1 MKRLSICF
9 LLLALVVILG
19 CGNQP
24 KSLTI
29 VWAEWEPA
37 NYLETLSK
45 DFTTET
51 GIAVDVVQIP
61 WPQFE
66 NKIDNSF
73 TGKNDLYDIV
83 IGDSQWLGKNSV
95 GGHYVDLTEWINEN
109 IDVDAIYGPAMTAF
123 AEYPKGSSNYWAL
136 PAEVDAAG
144 YVYRKDLFEDPNEM
158 AAFQEKYG
166 YALAPPKT
174 YDQLRDIAEFFTR
187 PDDDLFGLATWY
199 SKSYDGITMGFQQV
213 MWSFGASYGDPD
225 TKKVDGYI
233 NSEDAVKALEFYKG
247 LLEFAPKDAPNYY
260 WPETA
265 AAYNAGKVA
274 MAMNYFAFF
283 PGVVNPETNP
293 ISHDKSGFFIAPE
306 GPKGHYIS
314 IGGQGMS
321 ISSYSKNMDTAK
333 QYMKW
338 FMQKSVQ
345 EKWAELGGFTPLK
358 EVLESD
364 TFKKATPYNETFAA
378 SFPYLRDF
386 WAVPEYSKLLVVC
399 QTNWSEAISGI
410 KTPKEALDT
419 IAQKHEE
426 IFAEAEEKKAEAAEK

>member
-1 MKRLSICF
+1 MKRLSICL
-9 LLLALVVILG
+9 LLLALVLIVG
-19 CGNQP
+19 CDNQP

-45 DFTTET
+45 DFTAET
-51 GIAVDVVQIP
+51 GIAVEVVQIP

-73 TGKNDLYDIV
+73 TGKSDLYDIV

-123 AEYPKGSSNYWAL
+123 AEYPKGSSKYWAL

-166 YALAPPKT
+166 YELAPPKT

-187 PDDDLFGLATWY
+187 PDDDLYGIATWY

-265 AAYNAGKVA
+265 AAYNSGKVA

-283 PGVVNPETNP
+283 PGVVDPETNP
-293 ISHDKSGFFIAPE
+293 ISHDKSGFF
-306 GPKGHYIS
+306 YRS
-314 IGGQGMS
+314 
-321 ISSYSKNMDTAK
+321 
-333 QYMKW
+333 
-338 FMQKSVQ
+338 
-345 EKWAELGGFTPLK
+345 
-358 EVLESD
+358 
-364 TFKKATPYNETFAA
+364 
-378 SFPYLRDF
+378 
-386 WAVPEYSKLLVVC
+386 
-399 QTNWSEAISGI
+399 
-410 KTPKEALDT
+410 
-419 IAQKHEE
+419 
-426 IFAEAEEKKAEAAEK
+426 